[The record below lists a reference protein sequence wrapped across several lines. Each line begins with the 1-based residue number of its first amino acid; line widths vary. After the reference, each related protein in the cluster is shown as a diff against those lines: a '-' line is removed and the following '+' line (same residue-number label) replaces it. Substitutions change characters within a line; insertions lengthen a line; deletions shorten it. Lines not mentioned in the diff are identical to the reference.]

1 VKAISAL
8 LAGSSLVST
17 FAAGL
22 LGAVTMMAVGPWLA
36 MGAQMYGGN
45 TEPSHPH
52 LAWPLALTFAAL
64 MLPVPWMY
72 RKQWG
77 LASIAAVPFALLPFW
92 QLYRLYVLA
101 GVP

>member
-1 VKAISAL
+1 MKAISAA
-8 LAGSSLVST
+8 LAVSSLVS
-17 FAAGL
+17 AYVAGL
-22 LGAVTMMAVGPWLA
+22 LGAVTMMALGPWLA

-52 LAWPLALTFAAL
+52 LAWPLVPTFIGL

-77 LASIAAVPFALLPFW
+77 IASVAAVPLAVLPFW